1 MFANFTGT
9 LSRYLAAADPEIAK
23 PRAASEPSSG
33 AKPVH
38 TSSGIQYDPTR
49 LDKMIDIL
57 SKYETNFTRHLR
69 ILLEALNY
77 LAATE
82 TAVFMSL
89 CARLST
95 ATEGLPGGGGA
106 NGIV

>member
-1 MFANFTGT
+1 MFANFTTT
-9 LSRYLAAADPEIAK
+9 LSRYLAAADPELTK
-23 PRAASEPSSG
+23 PRSTSEPTPGRNPS
-33 AKPVH
+33 
-38 TSSGIQYDPTR
+38 TSANTQFDPAR
-49 LDKMIDIL
+49 LDKMIEIL
-57 SKYETNFTRHLR
+57 SKYEANFTRHLR

-95 ATEGLPGGGGA
+95 ATEGLPGGTGTSGVA
-106 NGIV
+106 